1 MTSGER
7 DPCIKLLAIG
17 LDAFKKDA
25 ALSGFS
31 RLREGRSQVIFI
43 FKRLAIRAQ
52 QHGSVSN
59 AFVGPIAWPNVCH
72 NKPPPKVQASLGRLV
87 CGFKPDAPVGR
98 EAFFVHRPGLCKCYG
113 AF

>member
-31 RLREGRSQVIFI
+31 RLREGFSQVIFI

-52 QHGSVSN
+52 QHGSVSD
-59 AFVGPIAWPNVCH
+59 AIVGPISWSNVFH
-72 NKPPPKVQASLGRLV
+72 DKASSNVQASLGLRV
-87 CGFKPDAPVGR
+87 CGFKPYAPSGR
-98 EAFFVHRPGLCKCYG
+98 ESFFVVRSGLCKFAG
-113 AF
+113 W